1 MRATTGRRTVQ
12 QGGGAASPNND
23 MDDNE
28 CSVYLAPSSVADS
41 NQRPAGFGVY
51 TTKPLPRGAPIF
63 QRGTGPT
70 VAITDLTMNNNGTRP
85 SWAQLIFMPHCS
97 NFDTEGDAYQCMKS
111 NNNVGS
117 LTNFHPM
124 LINAKPADTDVYRDD
139 ILDRRKDPGIGAFS
153 YHQGE
158 HWYATRDV
166 AAGEEIYN
174 DYSERW
180 FFDGQL
186 KDEGGRTIPHRKNY
200 FDAAQ
205 AIISFVDGDAPCAKE
220 KTLTQKCLDGFRKTV
235 NVDKRTNQLVSLA
248 TADVATF
255 LGLVE
260 AAKEKVKAQSRA
272 APTHTFLYKDY
283 PSGGEEV
290 MQLAMQIGRLTILPG
305 HSVDWIKENGRCLD
319 NIYPSISTLRQAGQG
334 AFASRPIEAGDS
346 IVPIPTTIQVTD
358 RETLNIYEWRD
369 HSDKS
374 GKRQTRY
381 AGKDPIS
388 QQLLTNYCFGDNES
402 SLLLCP
408 ASNANLINHCS
419 SRLKGIEG
427 HCDPK
432 QGPNA
437 ILQWGVDFD
446 SETSEW
452 LTLTVEEINERVE
465 MGRRGLSLEVVATR
479 DIGKDEGTLLEFGM
493 NQ

>member
-1 MRATTGRRTVQ
+1 
-12 QGGGAASPNND
+12 
-23 MDDNE
+23 
-28 CSVYLAPSSVADS
+28 
-41 NQRPAGFGVY
+41 
-51 TTKPLPRGAPIF
+51 
-63 QRGTGPT
+63 
-70 VAITDLTMNNNGTRP
+70 
-85 SWAQLIFMPHCS
+85 
-97 NFDTEGDAYQCMKS
+97 MKS

-117 LTNFHPM
+117 LTNFHPV
-124 LINAKPADTDVYRDD
+124 LINAKPADTDVYRDH

-158 HWYATRDV
+158 NWYATRDV

-174 DYSERW
+174 DYSESW
-180 FFDGQL
+180 FFDRQL
-186 KDEGGRTIPHRKNY
+186 KDEGGRTFPHRKNY
-200 FDAAQ
+200 FGAAE
-205 AIISFVDGDAPCAKE
+205 AIISFVDGDASCAKE
-220 KTLTQKCLDGFRKTV
+220 KTLTQKCLDGFCKQASLDL
-235 NVDKRTNQLVSLA
+235 DKRTKQLVKLA
-248 TADVATF
+248 TTDVTTF

-305 HSVDWIKENGRCLD
+305 HDVDWIKANGRCLD

-334 AFASRPIEAGDS
+334 AFASRPIAAGES
-346 IVPIPTTIQVTD
+346 IVPIPTMIQVTD
-358 RETLNIYEWRD
+358 RETLNIYRWGD
-369 HSDKS
+369 NSDRS
-374 GKRQTRY
+374 GKRQARNL
-381 AGKDPIS
+381 GKDPIS
-388 QQLLTNYCFGDNES
+388 QQLLTNYCFGDDES

-419 SRLKGIEG
+419 SRLKRIEG

-446 SETSEW
+446 AETSEW

-479 DIGKDEGTLLEFGM
+479 DIGQDEGKLLGFGM

>member
-1 MRATTGRRTVQ
+1 MRATTGRSTAQ

-70 VAITDLTMNNNGTRP
+70 VAIPDLIINNNGVTP
-85 SWAQLIFMPHCS
+85 SWAQEIFMPHCS
-97 NFDTEGDAYQCMKS
+97 HFDAEGDAYQCWKS
-111 NNNVGS
+111 NSNVGS
-117 LTNFHPM
+117 VTNFHPV

-139 ILDRRKDPGIGAFS
+139 ILDRKKDPGIGAFS
-153 YHQGE
+153 YHQGGD
-158 HWYATRDV
+158 WYATRDV
-166 AAGEEIYN
+166 VAGEEIYT
-174 DYSERW
+174 DYSEIW

-186 KDEGGRTIPHRKNY
+186 EDEGGSIPHRKNY
-200 FDAAQ
+200 FDAAE

-220 KTLTQKCLDGFRKTV
+220 KPLTQKCLDGFRNTV
-235 NVDKRTNQLVSLA
+235 RKRTKQLVSLA
-248 TADVATF
+248 TADVTTF

-272 APTHTFLYKDY
+272 APTYTFLYNDY

-290 MQLAMQIGRLTILPG
+290 MQLAMQVGRLTILPG
-305 HSVDWIKENGRCLD
+305 HDVDWIKENGRCLD

-334 AFASRPIEAGDS
+334 AFASRPIKAGAS
-346 IVPIPTTIQVTD
+346 IVPIPTMIQVTD
-358 RETLNIYEWRD
+358 RETLNIYKWGD
-369 HSDKS
+369 NADNS
-374 GKRQTRY
+374 GKRQVRNV
-381 AGKDPIS
+381 GKDPIS
-388 QQLLTNYCFGDNES
+388 QQLLTNYCFGDDES

-419 SRLKGIEG
+419 SRLKGTEG

-432 QGPNA
+432 RGPNA
-437 ILQWGVDFD
+437 ILRWAVDFD
-446 SETSEW
+446 PETSKW
-452 LTLTVEEINERVE
+452 LTLTVEEIDERVE
-465 MGRRGLSLEVVATR
+465 RGRRGLSLEVVATR
-479 DIGKDEGTLLEFGM
+479 DIGQNEGKCIRVA
-493 NQ
+493 